1 MGLAVRTYCLGML
14 LSVATWASADTRI
27 VQQSHQGSFALMGQM
42 QPATDTERIVWI
54 GEQRLR
60 MTEGETSFIV
70 QDDTNNL
77 LIIDHA
83 QQTVS
88 RVALPID
95 FAELLPPGVMESMM
109 PMLAFEVRVSP
120 TDVTKMVGPWKARR
134 YDVTMDSQFSTV
146 QNTIW
151 ATQDVEIDW
160 KHYRR
165 LFHAIISL
173 QPGSRDMIEKLQS
186 IDGLVVEESSVTRM
200 KMADDTE
207 ITSHDVTISV
217 KTLDPPPGI
226 YDPPVGYAEVEFDLL
241 AAMKGK

>member
-1 MGLAVRTYCLGML
+1 
-14 LSVATWASADTRI
+14 
-27 VQQSHQGSFALMGQM
+27 
-42 QPATDTERIVWI
+42 
-54 GEQRLR
+54 
-60 MTEGETSFIV
+60 
-70 QDDTNNL
+70 
-77 LIIDHA
+77 
-83 QQTVS
+83 
-88 RVALPID
+88 
-95 FAELLPPGVMESMM
+95 
-109 PMLAFEVRVSP
+109 
-120 TDVTKMVGPWKARR
+120 
-134 YDVTMDSQFSTV
+134 V

-217 KTLDPPPGI
+217 ETLDPPPGI

-241 AAMKGK
+241 AAMKGE